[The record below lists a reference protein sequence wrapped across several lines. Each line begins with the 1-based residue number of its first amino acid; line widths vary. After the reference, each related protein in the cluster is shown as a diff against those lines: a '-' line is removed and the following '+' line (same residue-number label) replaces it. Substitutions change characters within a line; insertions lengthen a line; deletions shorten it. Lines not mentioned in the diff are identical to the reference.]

1 VLAPVLARLDLVPGV
16 AAARSDSSGR
26 FFWIELATGADEGA
40 VREGARAV
48 LGPRARPLPAPEAA
62 AQLAWRRLGDPWL
75 RTGEVMALSFVEGRL
90 LSVRLCAELERRG
103 AIPGDRGEVVA
114 EAIRVELFAALA
126 RVHAEGGRPSSAWI
140 HEEWPAIA
148 VAVRGRC
155 IAALPLELRDR
166 FAEALP
172 TLL

>member
-1 VLAPVLARLDLVPGV
+1 MLAPVLARLDAVPGV

-26 FFWIELATGADEGA
+26 FFWIELAPGADREA
-40 VREGARAV
+40 AREGARAV
-48 LGPRARPLPAPEAA
+48 LGANARPLPAAEAE
-62 AQLAWRRLGDPWL
+62 AQLASRSLGDPWL
-75 RTGEVMALSFVEGRL
+75 RAGEVMALSFVEGRL
-90 LSVRLCAELERRG
+90 LSVRLSAELG
-103 AIPGDRGEVVA
+103 KKAGIPGDRRELVS

-140 HEEWPAIA
+140 HAEWPAIA
-148 VAVRGRC
+148 AAVGNRC
-155 IAALPLELRDR
+155 IDALPDEVRQR